1 MCPVILFQGKNCYNT
16 YLIYIKGL
24 FVALIHTTE
33 IFSTLSITVHVKS
46 LLIDIHKTKLI
57 SIGILPFKD

>member
-24 FVALIHTTE
+24 FVALKQLKYLA
-33 IFSTLSITVHVKS
+33 LSITVHMKC